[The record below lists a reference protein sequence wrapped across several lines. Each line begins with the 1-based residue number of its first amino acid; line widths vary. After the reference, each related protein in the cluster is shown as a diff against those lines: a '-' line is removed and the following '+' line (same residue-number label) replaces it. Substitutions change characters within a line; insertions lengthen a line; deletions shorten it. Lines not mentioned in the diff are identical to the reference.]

1 MSVGVKPPPSRRKW
15 RIILA
20 CSASALLVGVLCAL
34 RSGSESLA
42 QVPATQAPAPAPP
55 PTAPAGSEDYTQRAV
70 AFLATPTGDLPITR
84 EELGEYL
91 IARYGAEK
99 LELLVNKKIIEE
111 ACKAQKIVVSAAEI
125 EADLAETL
133 AGLAINQK
141 EFVDRVLKAYRKTLY
156 EWKEDVI
163 RPKLMM
169 TKLVQNRVSYSEEDV
184 RKAFEAYH
192 GKRVEGRIILWPPE
206 ERRVALMDYPKI
218 RDSEEEFAKRAKQ
231 QASQQL
237 SASGGKLD
245 KPIGHNTT
253 GCPELE
259 RAVFSIQPGEVTEV
273 VQVPEGWVVF
283 KCDRRYEPDT
293 HINLDTEREK
303 LVKEIIAKK
312 TQIEI
317 QKVFQELKQK
327 ASPRIMMPGAKQ
339 VQDLNAE
346 VRRELPPEMLGND
359 PTANGSKR

>member
-1 MSVGVKPPPSRRKW
+1 MSERSKQPPPRRKW
-15 RIILA
+15 RMILA
-20 CSASALLVGVLCAL
+20 CGSIALLVGVLTWL

-42 QVPATQAPAPAPP
+42 QMPASPPPAPAMSPP
-55 PTAPAGSEDYTQRAV
+55 PVSSDYAQRAV
-70 AFLATPTGDLPITR
+70 AYLYTPTGEMPITR

-111 ACKAQKIVVSAAEI
+111 ACKAQKIVVSDAEI

-133 AGLAINQK
+133 AGLNVNQK
-141 EFVDRVLKAYRKTLY
+141 EFIDRVLKAYRKTLY

-169 TKLVQNRVSYSEEDV
+169 NKLVQNRVTCTDEDV
-184 RKAFEAYH
+184 RIAFDAYH
-192 GKRVEGRIILWPPE
+192 GERVEGRIILWPPE
-206 ERRVALMDYPKI
+206 EKRIAQMEYSKL
-218 RDSEEEFAKRAKQ
+218 RDSEEAFAQRAKS
-231 QASQQL
+231 QASREL
-237 SASGGKLD
+237 SAAGGKID

-253 GCPELE
+253 GSPELE
-259 RAVFSIQPGEVTEV
+259 KAVFSIQPGDITEL

-283 KCDRRYEPDT
+283 KCDKRLPPDT
-293 HINLDTEREK
+293 HLSIQSERER

-317 QKVFQELKQK
+317 AKVFQELKQK
-327 ASPRIMMPGAKQ
+327 SNPRLLLPGAKQ
-339 VQDLNAE
+339 MRDLAAE
-346 VRRELPPEMLGND
+346 VRKELPPEMLDD
-359 PTANGSKR
+359 PKLQDLKR